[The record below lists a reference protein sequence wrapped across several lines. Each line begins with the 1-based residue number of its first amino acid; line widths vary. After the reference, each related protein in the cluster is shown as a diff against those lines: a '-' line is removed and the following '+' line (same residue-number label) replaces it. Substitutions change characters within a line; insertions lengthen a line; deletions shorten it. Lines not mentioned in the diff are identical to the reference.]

1 MAPDTPAPPP
11 PSRPRRE
18 RLFLL
23 LVPLALGGL
32 WWSIEARTEEA
43 TKSSVAPGEETQ
55 AHVSA
60 HSEVDGRGAAASR
73 AMSGPAEPRLS
84 HGLEAENDE
93 QRVSLE
99 QRLERARFSLDT
111 YRAGTRYP
119 PVSRS
124 IREHADQAHLAAP
137 ERTRP
142 LNSDSSEVQLRL
154 KQDRVF
160 VVGDEVVHFSVG
172 CSDGSTT
179 SQEPRPC
186 QVMGATAHE
195 AEHTLGGAPPLAP
208 VPLAFADDGSH
219 GDALAGDG
227 TSTASF
233 QPSRQGFPLF
243 SGTLRISFQV
253 RSGNAEGNAFFD
265 VLYTP
270 SPPARFTGTI
280 RETVEHGSLHLHL
293 GVTVHKA
300 GRYVIAGRVDDAEG
314 APFAYLTFNE
324 MLHEGEG
331 DVDLFVFGKLIL
343 DEAPSFPLALRDVEG
358 FMLKENTDPDRELMT
373 ALRGVAHT
381 TGRYGSEIFSAE
393 EWQSE
398 ERSRYISRFT
408 EDVKEA
414 EQELANTKSA
424 P

>member
-1 MAPDTPAPPP
+1 MVVP
-11 PSRPRRE
+11 
-18 RLFLL
+18 
-23 LVPLALGGL
+23 LVPLALGVLWCL
-32 WWSIEARTEEA
+32 WWSIEAHTEDTAKASAEPGDK
-43 TKSSVAPGEETQ
+43 TQSVSV
-55 AHVSA
+55 HD
-60 HSEVDGRGAAASR
+60 EVEGRGAAASSVMPEPSR
-73 AMSGPAEPRLS
+73 LPEPRPSL
-84 HGLEAENDE
+84 GLEAEE
-93 QRVSLE
+93 QGEHRLSLE

-119 PVSRS
+119 PASRS
-124 IREHADQAHLAAP
+124 IREHADQAHLSAP

-142 LNSDSSEVQLRL
+142 LQRDNSEVQLRL
-154 KQDRVF
+154 TQDRVF
-160 VVGDEVVHFSVG
+160 VVGDEVVHFSVA
-172 CSDGSTT
+172 CSDGSTAN
-179 SQEPRPC
+179 QKPLPC

-208 VPLAFADDGSH
+208 VPLAFADDGSQ

-233 QPSRQGFPLF
+233 QPSKQGFPLF

-270 SPPARFTGTI
+270 SPPARFTGVI

-293 GVTVHKA
+293 GVLVHKA
-300 GRYVIAGRVDDAEG
+300 GRYVVAGRVDDAEG
-314 APFAYLTFNE
+314 TPFAYLSFNE
-324 MLHEGEG
+324 MLPEG
-331 DVDLFVFGKLIL
+331 DGEVDLFVFGRLIL
-343 DEAPSFPLALRDVEG
+343 DEAPPFPLTLRDVEG
-358 FMLKENTDPDRELMT
+358 FMLKENADPDRELMIT
-373 ALRGVAHT
+373 RRGVAHT
-381 TGRYGSEIFSAE
+381 TGRYGREIFSAD

-414 EQELANTKSA
+414 EQELAHAKSA
-424 P
+424 R